1 MYKYDENTDMFEEF
15 QVLPI
20 SDVVSQA
27 GLEVGSSPYLLLLSE
42 EEHLDVY
49 KYIPLEVSDKTER
62 KITRLKIPVINLIG
76 VSFAD
81 KLAAQYE
88 ISAAVN

>member
-1 MYKYDENTDMFEEF
+1 MFKHDEDTGTFEEF

-27 GLEVGSSPYLLLLSE
+27 SLEVGSSPYLLLLSE

-49 KYIPLEVSDKTER
+49 RYIPLEVSEK
-62 KITRLKIPVINLIG
+62 KGK
-76 VSFAD
+76 
-81 KLAAQYE
+81 
-88 ISAAVN
+88 